1 MMAANIK
8 LGIAGFGRIVELTHL
23 PMIKSVPDMEVGG
36 IFDVTMQ
43 RLTLA
48 SKRGFTVYQE
58 LDELLTS
65 PIDAVLI
72 ASPPNSHYSIA
83 EKALLEGKHV
93 LIEKPVTVT
102 SEEAIQLRKVAQQ
115 VGKKVSVF
123 QNRRFDGSYLLVKQM
138 IDDGTLGTIQF
149 AKRRQH
155 MFGSGSTFGV
165 KSFRQEWRNEKAY
178 GGGALLD
185 WGVHL
190 IDQLLGLGL
199 GECKDVYA
207 FMRSLNWKQGD
218 VEDYVHAE
226 LITDQN
232 IPLSME
238 INFASNAVSPL
249 WIVGGDRATLQ
260 VNSERE
266 AYIFEKGKPP
276 QEVKPTA
283 PAQEGAV
290 QIYTTFMDAILHGGE
305 LAVTLDEAIATMK
318 VIDRIRNLAY
328 KETNNGN

>member
-1 MMAANIK
+1 MAANIK

-23 PMIKSVPDMEVGG
+23 PMIKLIPDMEVGG
-36 IFDVTMQ
+36 IFDVTLQ

-58 LDELLTS
+58 LDKLLIS

-83 EKALLEGKHV
+83 EKALLAGKHV
-93 LIEKPVTVT
+93 LIEKPVTLT
-102 SEEAIQLRKVAQQ
+102 SEEAIQLQKVAQQ
-115 VGKKVSVF
+115 AGKKVSVF

-138 IDDGTLGTIQF
+138 IDNGTLGNIQF
-149 AKRRQH
+149 VKRRQH

-165 KSFRQEWRNEKAY
+165 KSFRQEWRNEKEY

-190 IDQLLGLGL
+190 IDQLLGLDL
-199 GECKDVYA
+199 GECKEVYA
-207 FMRSLNWKQGD
+207 FMRGLNWKQGD

-226 LITDQN
+226 LIMDKN

-266 AYIFEKGKPP
+266 AYVFEKGKSP
-276 QEVKPTA
+276 QEVKLTA
-283 PAQEGAV
+283 PAQDGAI
-290 QIYTTFMDAILHGGE
+290 QIYRTFIDAILHEGE

-318 VIDRIRNLAY
+318 VIDRIRNLAHQGD
-328 KETNNGN
+328 K